1 MRFGVLMG
9 AILPVFAAL
18 PVHAAPE
25 SKPLIEIRAV
35 VSCADHQGGMLLPV
49 PVAAGDCVS
58 RQAIVKGDDFV
69 GLGHLRDSGRDF
81 LIATLSETARR
92 RFYAARRQVP
102 DRPVAVMIDGWVVAT
117 PVLWERSQPASL
129 QIGGINPFQ
138 IDRLVARFRTR

>member
-1 MRFGVLMG
+1 MLMG
-9 AILPVFAAL
+9 AFLPVLAL
-18 PVHAAPE
+18 PAYAAPGG
-25 SKPLIEIRAV
+25 KPLIEIRAV

-69 GLGHLRDSGRDF
+69 GLGHLRDSGKDF

-117 PVLWERSQPASL
+117 PVLWERVQPASL
-129 QIGGINPFQ
+129 EIGGINPFQ
-138 IDRLVARFRTR
+138 IDRLVARFRAR